1 MTHFQRFRGIV
12 LLMVSVALT
21 QVTQPLPA
29 RSSQHLKTPP
39 SANAALTE
47 GAVRI
52 FGIMARRDIPT
63 EQRLASVL
71 AKIGKNLV
79 LEQTRGAKDIEVYR
93 RAAPAV
99 VLVATSDGVG
109 SGAVLDREG
118 HVLTNW
124 HVAGDNPEVVVV
136 FKPRDSAEI
145 KKELA
150 FRARVEKADS
160 VSDLA
165 LLKIVA
171 PTSTLSTLSLGNAAT
186 LAVGQDV
193 HAIGHPEGEVW
204 TYTKGVISQ
213 LRRNYTWAAEDG
225 IQHRAN
231 IIQTQTPINPGN
243 SGGPLL
249 DDDARLIGINSF
261 RASGEGLNYAVG
273 LDTIQQFLRAEKT
286 ASPTRR
292 PSSEAPKCPEIYA
305 TTSREWPKL
314 LGCYAAAS
322 TPPPDMW
329 IVYYASQSL
338 AYAATSSASV
348 GQIDTVV
355 KSRGEQGVVYFI
367 DRNCDGIID
376 LIGYQRKNSDRIDT
390 FRQPSELL
398 RLVDLA
404 KDVDLAIKTKKIPYP
419 QVRVCQ

>member
-1 MTHFQRFRGIV
+1 MTHFQRFRSIA
-12 LLMVSVALT
+12 LLLLSVVLT
-21 QVTQPLPA
+21 QATQLPA
-29 RSSQHLKTPP
+29 ARSGEYPNVP
-39 SANAALTE
+39 SSGNAELSE
-47 GAVRI
+47 GAVKM
-52 FGIMARRDIPT
+52 FGMMARRDIPT

-71 AKIGKNLV
+71 AKIGKNLI
-79 LEQTRGAKDIEVYR
+79 LEETRGAKDIEVYR

-124 HVAGDNPEVVVV
+124 HIAGDKPEVVVV

-150 FRARVEKADS
+150 FRARVEKVDLA
-160 VSDLA
+160 SDLA

-171 PTSTLSTLSLGNAAT
+171 PPSILSTVSLGNAST

-249 DDDARLIGINSF
+249 DDEARLIGINSF

-273 LDTIQQFLRAEKT
+273 VDTIQQFLRAEKT
-286 ASPTRR
+286 DSPTRR
-292 PSSEAPKCPEIYA
+292 PSTEGPKCPEIYT

-314 LGCYAAAS
+314 LGCYAVVS

-329 IVYYASQSL
+329 VVYYASQSL
-338 AYAATSSASV
+338 AYVATSSASV
-348 GQIDTVV
+348 GQIDTVIR
-355 KSRGEQGVVYFI
+355 SRDDQGAVYFI

-390 FRQPSELL
+390 FRQPSQLL

-404 KDVDLAIKTKKIPYP
+404 KDVDLAIKTKRLPYP